1 MRRMP
6 DACNPRAEAG
16 SNKADDNEVG
26 NNKADNNKAD
36 NDEADDNSTRK
47 AERGGRDGKAVF

>member
-1 MRRMP
+1 MTDP
-6 DACNPRAEAG
+6 GGPRAEAG
-16 SNKADDNEVG
+16 SNEADDNEVG

-36 NDEADDNSTRK
+36 NNSTRK